1 MRLISDWDLDAAFLK
16 YSQPSDCSKYSLICD
31 YFRAHNTA
39 VATNQEPCLCLRVD
53 LKPFE
58 EQIEDWQQKQKV
70 SIIAQIRTPTSQEAK
85 PSSRFH
91 GMINQ
96 ASVSIKTISFD

>member
-1 MRLISDWDLDAAFLK
+1 MCFETKTALFQNR
-16 YSQPSDCSKYSLICD
+16 
-31 YFRAHNTA
+31 FRAYNTS

-58 EQIEDWQQKQKV
+58 EQIEDWEQKQNV
-70 SIIAQIRTPTSQEAK
+70 SIIAQIRTPTSQEAAK

-91 GMINQ
+91 GMFNQ
-96 ASVSIKTISFD
+96 VGTIPSERIYN